1 MIISIRYVF
10 RTFPRFY
17 ISLCD
22 SHLDACESQEN
33 VSNYPIMPID
43 RDWCMFTIEV
53 WKLYVKENL
62 YDCNGIRTHNDLVH
76 KQILSHLVKLTKW
89 FSCVVSRYLCGGA
102 FDYVF
107 LSCHKRVLEW
117 IYTLVVWMSRNRRD
131 IWSLSKR
138 KGAQTYNLRSFTNY
152 ACYL

>member
-22 SHLDACESQEN
+22 SYLDACESQEN

-43 RDWCMFTIEV
+43 RDWCMFTIDV

-76 KQILSHLVKLTKW
+76 KQTLSHLVKLTKW
-89 FSCVVSRYLCGGA
+89 FSWVSVWWCVWLC
-102 FDYVF
+102 VF
-107 LSCHKRVLEW
+107 NMSQTRFAVNLHSV
-117 IYTLVVWMSRNRRD
+117 VVWMSRNRRD

-138 KGAQTYNLRSFTNY
+138 KGTQTHNLRSFTNY